1 MILEGAS
8 GEKCEELPIN
18 VALNAIFSK
27 YSIHPLRNINFG
39 PLQYGDNRTRT
50 FEIRN
55 EGIFDFEFTVSELV
69 DERQR
74 MDKTQRKSSPK
85 EEQKFKPRE
94 TAIVKKPPIDPKKVP
109 KAKEAQSSVDI
120 GQFTISP
127 STGTVSKSN
136 SVVVSIT
143 FNAEGS
149 KLYQKTLAIN
159 ISNRDPLDNPLGI
172 PYDLAGESCIPGVN
186 TWDFD
191 MIFEEQ
197 TVIPSLAIT
206 HIQKMLSSKVF
217 AQEENV
223 FLFGTQV
230 SSKNHEG
237 VAEKFKIMN
246 CSKVPANVL
255 FSVKPR
261 TTSKSE
267 GFGFEVL
274 PTKVHILPHGY
285 EYVKVTFKP
294 TDMIAYGGI
303 FEAVVEGGDPNPKTH
318 KLSFELRGEG
328 TLPTVSQ
335 QGAVLSEDGK
345 SLLRFP
351 KTKLTKTSKIPITLS
366 NGGLIPATVKFEM
379 EYSKCFRFSD
389 SMSATLQPKT
399 TMTFDLEFK
408 PEEVQKYSHEF
419 KMVTLNNPYEL
430 QIYSLS
436 GEGYQED
443 IMFEELEDKEDECF
457 FGDCIVGQE
466 KEVFFHCTTTVIT
479 LLNLNEQ
486 KGRTLCLLRVLAI

>member
-1 MILEGAS
+1 
-8 GEKCEELPIN
+8 
-18 VALNAIFSK
+18 
-27 YSIHPLRNINFG
+27 
-39 PLQYGDNRTRT
+39 
-50 FEIRN
+50 
-55 EGIFDFEFTVSELV
+55 
-69 DERQR
+69 
-74 MDKTQRKSSPK
+74 
-85 EEQKFKPRE
+85 
-94 TAIVKKPPIDPKKVP
+94 
-109 KAKEAQSSVDI
+109 
-120 GQFTISP
+120 
-127 STGTVSKSN
+127 
-136 SVVVSIT
+136 
-143 FNAEGS
+143 
-149 KLYQKTLAIN
+149 
-159 ISNRDPLDNPLGI
+159 
-172 PYDLAGESCIPGVN
+172 
-186 TWDFD
+186 
-191 MIFEEQ
+191 
-197 TVIPSLAIT
+197 
-206 HIQKMLSSKVF
+206 
-217 AQEENV
+217 
-223 FLFGTQV
+223 
-230 SSKNHEG
+230 
-237 VAEKFKIMN
+237 MN

-267 GFGFEVL
+267 GFEVL